1 MPDLKVLREGERERE
16 REREREM
23 IEELRGED
31 SREQ

>member
-16 REREREM
+16 TEREM